1 MMRRGALVR
10 SNPTAWQAS
19 IGTKMIDRRR
29 ALALIGC
36 TGGS

>member
-10 SNPTAWQAS
+10 SNPTAWQTRISAE
-19 IGTKMIDRRR
+19 TIDRLR
-29 ALALIGC
+29 ALALTGC

>member
-1 MMRRGALVR
+1 MMRRGALAN
-10 SNPTAWQAS
+10 SNPTAWQTG
-19 IGTKMIDRRR
+19 IGTEMIDCRR

>member
-10 SNPTAWQAS
+10 SNPTARQTR
-19 IGTKMIDRRR
+19 IGAEMIDRRR

>member
-29 ALALIGC
+29 ALALICC